1 LAIRFFNRL
10 DETVVMNGFDD
21 RTAREVTGLEID
33 VVTRRLARRS
43 VDVGPDV
50 VALLCARGFDP
61 VYRARGLRRTVR
73 TALTDPIAAAVFE
86 HRPVGTEPLALTTR
100 VVDGRVR
107 VTCV

>member
-1 LAIRFFNRL
+1 
-10 DETVVMNGFDD
+10 MNGFDD
-21 RTAREVTGLEID
+21 RTTREVTGLDD

-86 HRPVGTEPLALTTR
+86 HRPVGTEHLALTTR